1 MHYVSVEKGIGD
13 EPLQIERI
21 TKFDISKRSLFS
33 FSIIVTE
40 GSFGIASDERERM
53 SHAHTK
59 SLKLF
64 GNKFHIT

>member
-1 MHYVSVEKGIGD
+1 MPFINALCKCKKGIGD

-40 GSFGIASDERERM
+40 ESFGIASDERERM
-53 SHAHTK
+53 
-59 SLKLF
+59 
-64 GNKFHIT
+64 

>member
-53 SHAHTK
+53 
-59 SLKLF
+59 
-64 GNKFHIT
+64 